1 MTTYAIPENS
11 FLQTSFGLQSNTQS
25 FTSPLSNNTQVLEL
39 TGARW
44 TATYEVA
51 NKTAADAGIW
61 LAWLTQLRG
70 QANTFY
76 AYDPQR
82 TTQYGAATGTP
93 LVNGASQTG
102 NSLVTDGWNT
112 SVTGILKAGDM
123 IAFDT
128 TDGRELKM
136 ITADVNSDGSGNATL
151 SIEPSIRVS
160 PANDATVIVSS
171 PTCVMALVDDGQA
184 QWKING
190 QGLYEIS
197 FSGIEQF

>member
-1 MTTYAIPENS
+1 MATYALPENS
-11 FLQTSFGLQSNTQS
+11 FISTSFGLQSNTQI
-25 FTSPLSNNTQVLEL
+25 FTSPLSNNSQVLEL

-44 TATYEVA
+44 SATYEVA
-51 NKTAADAGIW
+51 NKTAADAGQWIS
-61 LAWLTQLRG
+61 WLTKLRG

-76 AYDPQR
+76 AYDPKR
-82 TTQYGAATGTP
+82 IAAQGVASGTP

-102 NSLVTDGWNT
+102 NSLVTDGWST

-128 TDGRELKM
+128 SDGRELKM

-151 SIEPSIRVS
+151 SIEPSIRTS
-160 PANDATVIVSS
+160 PANNATVIVAS